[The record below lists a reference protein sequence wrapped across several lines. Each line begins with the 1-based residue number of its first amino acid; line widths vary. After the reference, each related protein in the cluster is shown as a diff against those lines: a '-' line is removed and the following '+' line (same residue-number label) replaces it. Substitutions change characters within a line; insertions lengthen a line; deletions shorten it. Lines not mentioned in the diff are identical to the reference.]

1 MRSES
6 GEAVTGPVPA
16 GDWEGRLAAL
26 ESEVAQLRALVQK
39 ERKLLR
45 KAVLLQLD
53 LDAYDELD

>member
-1 MRSES
+1 V
-6 GEAVTGPVPA
+6 AVPRAVPA

-26 ESEVAQLRALVQK
+26 ESEVAQLRATVQK